1 MRALAIAV
9 ALAVLAAHGQSPQAA
24 PTLQV
29 DFSNPGLAPPQWTL
43 TLHPD
48 GSGHFSSRMGV
59 RSPDAAKNLLPPAID
74 RDIHV
79 SAPYAARVFQAA
91 RHQAWF
97 NQDCESHLKVAF
109 QGWKTLTYDGPQGH
123 GSCTFNYSRDKE
135 IQALG
140 DSFEAVA
147 ETIVEG
153 ARLQML
159 LEHDPL
165 GLDAEMEF
173 LVGAAN
179 DGRAQQIVTIRGIL
193 ERLAQD
199 ENVLER
205 VRKRASLLLAHEP
218 T

>member
-1 MRALAIAV
+1 MRVLALAA
-9 ALAVLAAHGQSPQAA
+9 ALAVLTARGQSPQAA
-24 PTLQV
+24 PTLQAG
-29 DFSNPGLAPPQWTL
+29 FSNPGLVPPQWTL

-48 GSGHFSSRMGV
+48 GTGHFSSRMGD
-59 RSPDAAKNLLPPAID
+59 RPREASGDLLPPVID
-74 RDIHV
+74 RDIQV
-79 SAPYAARVFQAA
+79 SAPFAAHVFQVAG
-91 RHQAWF
+91 RHAWF
-97 NQDCESHLKVAF
+97 NQDCESHQKVAF
-109 QGWKTLTYDGPQGH
+109 QGWKTFTYTGPEGH

-199 ENVLER
+199 ERVLER
-205 VRKRASLLLAHEP
+205 VRKRARLLLAHEP